1 MARTTTLTVG
11 VPPQSEWLTLVSVQ
25 VDKFVP
31 LDQLMQEVEFG
42 KDVPL
47 MLNMDALDYLRHYI
61 LSESAHSH
69 THLKLLDSA

>member
-1 MARTTTLTVG
+1 MARNTTLTVG

-42 KDVPL
+42 KDAPL
-47 MLNMDALDYLRHYI
+47 MLNMDALD
-61 LSESAHSH
+61 
-69 THLKLLDSA
+69 